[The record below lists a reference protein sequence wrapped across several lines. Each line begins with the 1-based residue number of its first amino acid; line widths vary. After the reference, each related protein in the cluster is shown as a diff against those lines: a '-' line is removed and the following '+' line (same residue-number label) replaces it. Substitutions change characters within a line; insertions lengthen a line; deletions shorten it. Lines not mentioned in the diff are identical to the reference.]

1 MQSQNSDPP
10 NWSPLEIKLFN
21 TIDVFAHKPAIIK
34 KAEDNLTLL
43 KQTIVKELANGSHPC
58 PPETD
63 TIKGQIVR
71 GENHKGF
78 PFISLD
84 MPQMFSKT
92 QMFTFRTLFWWGHYL
107 IFSLIL
113 KQNDL
118 TSIANNLIL
127 LKESQKNQ
135 VLIINYEE
143 FFSNPSLIIKK
154 LSNFLN
160 THPFSNMEE
169 VFKREGCPKEI
180 PLSSRMSKFKELS
193 RQASPKIIR
202 ELKEDSEEYEF
213 QWDLEPST

>member
-10 NWSPLEIKLFN
+10 NWSPLEIKLLN
-21 TIDVFAHKPAIIK
+21 TIDVFVHKPAIIK
-34 KAEDNLTLL
+34 KAEGNLTLL
-43 KQTIVKELANGSHPC
+43 KQTIIKELANGPHPC

-127 LKESQKNQ
+127 LKESQKFKDVQ
-135 VLIINYEE
+135 LAISSTPWEWDK
-143 FFSNPSLIIKK
+143 NPK
-154 LSNFLN
+154 NFLTLLEASEKDIRKVIQTVQYVKLCCFHPLNDPKFPGLNWEN
-160 THPFSNMEE
+160 TGLNAW
-169 VFKREGCPKEI
+169 RI
-180 PLSSRMSKFKELS
+180 LSKVCVNQNKSG
-193 RQASPKIIR
+193 
-202 ELKEDSEEYEF
+202 
-213 QWDLEPST
+213 

>member
-10 NWSPLEIKLFN
+10 NWSPLEIELLN
-21 TIDVFAHKPAIIK
+21 TTDVFIHKPAIIK
-34 KAEDNLTLL
+34 KAEYNLTLL
-43 KQTIVKELANGSHPC
+43 KQTIIKELANGPHPC

-127 LKESQKNQ
+127 LKESQKFKDVQ
-135 VLIINYEE
+135 LAISSTPWEWDK
-143 FFSNPSLIIKK
+143 NPK
-154 LSNFLN
+154 NFLTLLEASEKDIRKVIQTVQYVKLCCFHPLNDPKFPKLNWGN
-160 THPFSNMEE
+160 TGLNTW
-169 VFKREGCPKEI
+169 RI
-180 PLSSRMSKFKELS
+180 LSKVCVNQSKS
-193 RQASPKIIR
+193 G
-202 ELKEDSEEYEF
+202 
-213 QWDLEPST
+213 